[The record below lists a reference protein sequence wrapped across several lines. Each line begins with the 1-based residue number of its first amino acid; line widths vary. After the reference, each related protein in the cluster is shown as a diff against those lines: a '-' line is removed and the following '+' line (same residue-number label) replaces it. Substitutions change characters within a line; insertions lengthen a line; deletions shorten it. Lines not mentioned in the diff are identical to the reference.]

1 MTKANILIV
10 EDDPAILELISYS
23 IKVKGYK
30 AIECSSAEHASHILS
45 NLVPNLI
52 IIDWMLPGASGIELI
67 KNIKLNSR
75 LNLIPLILLTAK
87 SQEDDKLL
95 GFESGIDDYITKPF
109 SPRELIARI
118 TAILKRSAPHTTD
131 KIIGFKDLTLDPSK
145 NFVSIKSKNI
155 KLNATEFKLLHF
167 FLTHQEKIYSRS
179 QILDLVWGYNVVVS
193 ERAVDV
199 NIRRLRQKIEYLNY
213 DKIIKSVRGSGYI
226 FSPSQ

>member
-1 MTKANILIV
+1 MAKANILIV

-30 AIECSSAEHASHILS
+30 AIESSSAEHASHILS

-87 SQEDDKLL
+87 SQESDKLI

-118 TAILKRSAPHTTD
+118 TAILNRTAPHTTD

-145 NFVSIKSKNI
+145 NLVCIKSKNI

>member
-1 MTKANILIV
+1 MKANILIV
-10 EDDPAILELISYS
+10 EDDPVILELISYS

-30 AIECSSAEHASHILS
+30 AIESTSAEHASLLLS
-45 NLVPNLI
+45 NLVPNMI

-75 LNLIPLILLTAK
+75 LKSIPLILLTAK
-87 SQEDDKLL
+87 SQEEDKIL
-95 GFESGIDDYITKPF
+95 GFESGIDDFITKPF

-118 TAILKRSAPHTTD
+118 TAILKRTAPHKTD
-131 KIIGFKDLTLDPSK
+131 DMISSNELTLDPSK
-145 NFVSIKSKNI
+145 NLVHIKSKNI

-167 FLTHQEKIYSRS
+167 FLTHQEKVYSRA
-179 QILDLVWGYNVVVS
+179 QILDFVWGYNVVVS

-213 DKIIKSVRGSGYI
+213 DKMIKSIRGSGYI
-226 FSPSQ
+226 FSPN